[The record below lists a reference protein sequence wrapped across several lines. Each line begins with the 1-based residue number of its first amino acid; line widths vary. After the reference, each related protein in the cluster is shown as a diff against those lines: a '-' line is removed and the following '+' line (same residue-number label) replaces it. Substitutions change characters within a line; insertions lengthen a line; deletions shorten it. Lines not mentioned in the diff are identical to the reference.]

1 MIIIKNNFKRILKKK
16 SNWFFIIAMP
26 IVLMSV
32 LVMSANSSNTYYL
45 GISDNDQTDFTKKFI
60 DNLSEKYEIVQLE
73 DGDVR
78 EAVINSEVDY
88 ALVIQENTT
97 ESMINGELK
106 EVEAYSIHESNISVP
121 LRIFVDSYLSAA
133 RGIGIEA
140 AGVEAKFYEGMNY
153 YLDGKFEMTESTV
166 TSDTAKS
173 ENIMRSL
180 GFLVLSMVIL
190 LTFSTTSI
198 LKDKVSG
205 LYTRI
210 KSGPITNASYRI
222 QIFLSYV
229 CIAMFQLLAVFLI
242 MRYWLAMD
250 IGDIFVPLFIVML
263 LFAICCVSL
272 GTFVTSISSNSTQ
285 ASVLLNLLNIPMCM
299 LGGALWPIDIM
310 PESLRNISVLFP
322 TTWVLEAAEK
332 IVAGEALSSLG
343 LELSVLAGIT
353 VLLLGL
359 SVIEFKLPKLTRA
372 PKVNKSVDALK

>member
-26 IVLMSV
+26 IILMSV

-73 DGDVR
+73 DGEVR
-78 EAVINSEVDY
+78 DAVINSEVDY
-88 ALVIQENTT
+88 ALIIQENTT

-133 RGIGIEA
+133 RGIGLEA
-140 AGVEAKFYEGMNY
+140 AGDEAKFYEGMNY

-229 CIAMFQLLAVFLI
+229 FIAVFQLLTVFLI
-242 MRYWLAMD
+242 MRYWLSMD
-250 IGDIFVPLFIVML
+250 ISDIFVPLFIVML
-263 LFAICCVSL
+263 LFAICCVAL

-310 PESLRNISVLFP
+310 PEVLRNISVLFP

-353 VLLLGL
+353 VVLLAL
-359 SVIEFKLPKLTRA
+359 SVIEFKMPKLLTRT
-372 PKVNKSVDALK
+372 PKVNKSVDA